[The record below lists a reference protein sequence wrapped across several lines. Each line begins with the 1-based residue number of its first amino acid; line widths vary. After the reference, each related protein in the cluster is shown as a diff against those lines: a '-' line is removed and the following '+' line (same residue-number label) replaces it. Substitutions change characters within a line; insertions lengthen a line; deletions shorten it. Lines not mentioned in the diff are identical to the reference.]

1 MAKKFGLNN
10 MMIMKKHYI
19 CPEAILEINEP
30 LILDIGAGSDNDGEW
45 KPGMPVDAPRRDYE
59 TDEEKDN
66 WKDGL
71 W

>member
-1 MAKKFGLNN
+1 MAKKYGLNN
-10 MMIMKKHYI
+10 MTIMKKQYI

-30 LILDIGAGSDNDGEW
+30 MILDIGAGSDNDGEW
-45 KPGMPVDAPRRDYE
+45 KPGMPVDAPRRDND